1 MIELETKDKRW
12 QEMRADLG
20 ERLVNGGFI
29 KKRDEKYIYGN
40 HTFGKVYGIQ
50 VINGTPSQ
58 ISIEGMSL
66 QFTYDFAN
74 YELNVWGT
82 AQRHAGASHS
92 VGELIEM
99 RELLTKWQQDW
110 EKRLDGSK

>member
-12 QEMRADLG
+12 QEMREDLG
-20 ERLVNGGFI
+20 ERLVNGGLI

-40 HTFGKVYGIQ
+40 RTFGKVYGIQ
-50 VINGTPSQ
+50 VINGTSSQ

-82 AQRHAGASHS
+82 AQRHAGASYG
-92 VGELIEM
+92 VGELVKM

-110 EKRLDGSK
+110 EKLLDGSK

>member
-1 MIELETKDKRW
+1 MIALETKDKCW
-12 QEMRADLG
+12 QEMREDLG
-20 ERLVNGGFI
+20 NRLVNGGFI
-29 KKRDEKYIYGN
+29 EKRDEKYIYGN
-40 HTFGKVYGIQ
+40 HTFGKVYGIK

-66 QFTYDFAN
+66 QFTYDFTN

-82 AQRHAGASHS
+82 AQRFAGGSYS
-92 VGELIEM
+92 VGELVEM